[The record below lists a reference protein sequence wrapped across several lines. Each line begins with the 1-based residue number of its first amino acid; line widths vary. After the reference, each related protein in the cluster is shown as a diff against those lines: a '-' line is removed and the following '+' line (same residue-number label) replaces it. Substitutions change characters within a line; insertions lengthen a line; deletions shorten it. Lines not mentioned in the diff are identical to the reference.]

1 MIEPHTG
8 KRIRT
13 QRRDVA
19 KYRSF
24 PYHGLGKAGRI
35 KAAGQVVVLLL
46 LAFQTPSC
54 KKDDTAVAPEP
65 PVEPK
70 LSSIQAQIFD
80 VNGCST
86 TTCHGAA
93 ASSGLQ
99 LTAGTSFGQLVGVA
113 SLNDGDH
120 QPPFVRV
127 KPGVPDSSFLVIKL
141 TGPSPRQGS
150 LMPRVGSKISNDKIN
165 AIRTWILNG
174 AQNN

>member
-1 MIEPHTG
+1 MRSIL
-8 KRIRT
+8 R
-13 QRRDVA
+13 QRFLHVLQ
-19 KYRSF
+19 KYVGSSNYVRGEITTRSPSKKITKGWYIF
-24 PYHGLGKAGRI
+24 
-35 KAAGQVVVLLL
+35 LL
-46 LAFQTPSC
+46 LALQVPSC
-54 KKDDTAVAPEP
+54 KKDDTSVNPQP

-86 TTCHGAA
+86 TTCHGAS
-93 ASSGLQ
+93 ASGGLK
-99 LTAGTSFGQLVGVA
+99 LTTGVSFAQLVDVP
-113 SLNDGDH
+113 STNDGDH

-141 TGPSPRQGS
+141 TAPSPRQGS
-150 LMPRVGSKISNDKIN
+150 LMPRVGSKLSDDKIN